1 MPLDRAKITAD
12 LEQLQLEETQERVN
26 EMRRSKA
33 ARLQRAASRDRDIAR
48 DRALTKARQD
58 ACWHKKGGKGVEMLL
73 RGNDHNFAVVKHQ
86 LCHGPIIIICQRCS
100 KVVEPPDPAL
110 NAKNATAAQK
120 TEYKRLYDEYLVWL
134 NLPTDN
140 EMSGTQLFV
149 IGAPPSPPPTI
160 EAPAA

>member
-1 MPLDRAKITAD
+1 MAGERLDKAKITDA

-26 EMRRSKA
+26 QMRQRKESVRRRILSRETDLRNARIRQKA
-33 ARLQRAASRDRDIAR
+33 I
-48 DRALTKARQD
+48 QD
-58 ACWHKKGGKGVEMLL
+58 NCWHKKGGKGVEMLAH
-73 RGNDHNFAVVKHQ
+73 GNDHNYAIVKHQ

-110 NAKNATAAQK
+110 NARKATPEQK
-120 TEYKRLYDEYLVWL
+120 AEYKRLYEEYQLWL

-149 IGAPPSPPPTI
+149 VNRT
-160 EAPAA
+160 EPAA

>member
-1 MPLDRAKITAD
+1 MPPLDRAKITAD

-26 EMRRSKA
+26 EMRRIKA
-33 ARLQRAASRDRDIAR
+33 ARVQRAASRERDIQR

-73 RGNDHNFAVVKHQ
+73 RGNDHNFAVIKHQ
-86 LCHGPIIIICQRCS
+86 LCHGPIIIVCQRCG

-110 NAKNATAAQK
+110 NARTATTAQK
-120 TEYKRLYDEYLVWL
+120 AEYKRLYDEYLVWL

-140 EMSGTQLFV
+140 IMSGTQLFV
-149 IGAPPSPPPTI
+149 IGAPPPPPTM

>member
-1 MPLDRAKITAD
+1 MPLDKAKITAE
-12 LEQLQLEETQERVN
+12 LEELQLEETRERVF
-26 EMRRSKA
+26 EMRQNKER
-33 ARLQRAASRDRDIAR
+33 RLQRVANRDRDIMR

-86 LCHGPIIIICQRCS
+86 LCHGPIIIICQRCW

-110 NAKNATAAQK
+110 NTKNATAAQK
-120 TEYKRLYDEYLVWL
+120 AQYKRDYDEYLVWL

-140 EMSGTQLFV
+140 IMSGTQLFV
-149 IGAPPSPPPTI
+149 IGPPPTPQPSV